1 MNISYQTSM
10 NHFLY
15 KRTDDVV
22 YEVLWHTLN
31 FQLQTQSVLKF
42 KKRKAKCAI
51 ELVAQN

>member
-1 MNISYQTSM
+1 M